1 MQHGQNFRAS
11 IHHAVVNDIR
21 EPAQLRS
28 SRALIDN
35 RTKLGVQ
42 PNLFEQLFSGA
53 YKLIAQAAPLLVV
66 PVTSVEQIG

>member
-1 MQHGQNFRAS
+1 MQHGQNFCAS
-11 IHHAVVNDIR
+11 VEHAVVNDIR

-35 RTKLGVQ
+35 RTKLGAC
-42 PNLFEQLFSGA
+42 PNVFEQLLSSA
-53 YKLIAQAAPLLVV
+53 HKLLTQAAPPLVV